1 MSITEFDKWKEA
13 LGKAVNIG
21 ENFGMSKK
29 SCYMNYGM
37 LLILMTNMF

>member
-21 ENFGMSKK
+21 ENFGMSDNTINKYYSK
-29 SCYMNYGM
+29 CWFISS
-37 LLILMTNMF
+37 